1 MPEFGFKRA
10 PLMPWLGLALILG
23 LLSIGIAAVLNQQ
36 RERILEDEHNHARED
51 LSLIRSYVHE
61 ALQNGNYE
69 VIDGLLQEW
78 GAKQRGIDEISLT
91 TANGLLLGYYQSP
104 DSPVDTYRISQ
115 QIPYSYKGM
124 ATLEL
129 IKDQDWIGGRLAR
142 LRIQLFSAVVVI
154 GAVLWLMIW
163 LAVRRHS
170 EAMTLRERTG
180 ELDQANTRLHEEL
193 DRRQRAQAALRDS
206 ETRLR
211 SILDTAAEGI
221 ITIDEHGIMQS
232 INRAAMEIF
241 GYSPNEVIG
250 RNVSMLMPSP
260 DREAHDGYIA
270 NYLRTG
276 TGKIIDSRREVT
288 GQRKD
293 GSPVPLDLSISEVQ
307 LGGERIFTGLM
318 RDITRRKQAEEQLRQ
333 SEERLRLTFENA
345 PNGIATV
352 SPDGSLL
359 SVNSAFCSIMGYSAE
374 EAQQMSVADFTV
386 PDDRETT
393 LELYRKIWAGETDTQ
408 ECEQR
413 CIRQDGT
420 VIDVCVHIG
429 DIHNADGEPLLF
441 VAEFEDIT
449 ERKRVTQELKRMRAY
464 LQNIVNSMPSIL
476 VGVDLETRVTEWNIG
491 AEQATDLSA
500 AEAIG
505 RGFAEVLPEF
515 RSQLANLQEAI
526 RSRQPV
532 RADRLIT
539 ETEGQLRY
547 ADVVVYPLVA
557 NGTLGAVI
565 RIDDVTDRVRL
576 EEMMVQTEKM
586 MSVGGLAAGMAHEI
600 NNPLSGVLQSC
611 QNIQRRLSPEL
622 AANRQTA
629 ESLGLEMAG
638 LHRYLQERGILEFVE
653 VIQEAASR
661 ASGIVADMLAFSR
674 KSGIP
679 MGPTRVDSMLDRVV
693 RLAASDYDL
702 KKKHDFRKIEV
713 IRDFDPQ
720 LGEVNCDR
728 MEIEQV
734 FLNLIKNAAQA
745 LSDGEMPQPQI
756 ILRTRL
762 EENQAR
768 IEVQDNGPGM
778 DEETQ
783 RRIFEPFFT
792 TKGVDEGTGLGLS
805 VSYFII
811 TEQHKGSIAV
821 FSSPGKGTCFV
832 VRLPLE
838 GEKKYEPGNS
848 QYPARG

>member
-1 MPEFGFKRA
+1 
-10 PLMPWLGLALILG
+10 MPWLGLALILG
-23 LLSIGIAAVLNQQ
+23 LLSIGIAIVLNQQ
-36 RERILEDEHNHARED
+36 RERMLEDERNHARED

-61 ALQNGNYE
+61 ALQNGNYQ
-69 VIDGLLQEW
+69 VINGLLQEW
-78 GAKQRGIDEISLT
+78 GANQRGVDEISLT
-91 TANGLLLGYYQSP
+91 TANGLLLGYYHST

-115 QIPYSYKGM
+115 QIPYSYKGI

-129 IKDQDWIGGRLAR
+129 VKDQGWIARRLAL
-142 LRIQLFSAVVVI
+142 LRIQLFTAVVVI

-170 EAMTLRERTG
+170 EAMTLRERTR

-193 DRRQRAQAALRDS
+193 DRRQQAQAALRDS

-221 ITIDEHGIMQS
+221 ITIDKHGVIQS
-232 INRAAMEIF
+232 INRAALEIF
-241 GYSPNEVIG
+241 GYSQNEAIG
-250 RNVSMLMPSP
+250 CNVRMLMPSP
-260 DREAHDGYIA
+260 DREAHDGHIA

-276 TGKIIDSRREVT
+276 IGKIIDSRREVI

-293 GSPVPLDLSISEVQ
+293 GSPVPLDLSVSEVR
-307 LGGERIFTGLM
+307 LGGERIFTGLV

-333 SEERLRLTFENA
+333 SEEQLRLTFENA
-345 PNGIATV
+345 PIGIATV
-352 SPDGSLL
+352 APDGNLL
-359 SVNSAFCSIMGYSAE
+359 SVNPTFCSIMGYSAE
-374 EAQQMSVADFTV
+374 EAQQMSVVDFTL

-393 LELYRKIWAGETDTQ
+393 LELYRKIWEGEVDATQ
-408 ECEQR
+408 GYEKH

-420 VIDVCVHIG
+420 VIDVFVRIG
-429 DIHNADGEPLLF
+429 AIRNVNGEPLLF

-449 ERKRVTQELKRMRAY
+449 ERKRVTQEMQRMRTY

-491 AEQATDLSA
+491 AEQATGLSA

-505 RGFAEVLPEF
+505 RGFSEVLPEF
-515 RSQLANLQEAI
+515 RSQLTNLQEAI
-526 RSRQPV
+526 RSCQPV

-539 ETEGQLRY
+539 ETEGQPRY
-547 ADVVVYPLVA
+547 TDVVVYPLVA

-565 RIDDVTDRVRL
+565 RIDDITDRVRL

-661 ASGIVADMLAFSR
+661 ASEIVADMLAFSR

-679 MGPTRVDSMLDRVV
+679 MSPTRVDSMLDRVV

-713 IRDFDPQ
+713 TRDFDPQ

-734 FLNLIKNAAQA
+734 FLNMIKNAAQA
-745 LSDGEMPQPQI
+745 LSEGETPQPHI
-756 ILRTRL
+756 ILRTRR

-832 VRLPLE
+832 IRLPMG
-838 GEKKYEPGNS
+838 GEKKHEPGDS
-848 QYPARG
+848 QNTARG